1 MTKKH
6 LPLLLLALA
15 ALGSLPFFLSGYWAR
30 VLTVMFMYGVIAQG
44 INLMSGF
51 MGYVPFG
58 NAMFFAVGG
67 YSTAVA
73 MGAGIPF
80 FLTLPVAACV
90 SVVIS
95 VLIGLP
101 VLRLRGHYF
110 AVATIGVSG
119 ALMSVV
125 QNVEFTGGAMGTT
138 LPILNASPAQA
149 SVFFYLAMLGLL
161 VVANVTTWLI
171 LRSRFGF
178 GIRAIRANEDA
189 ANSMGINTTLY
200 KVLNWSISAVLT
212 SLAGSFYAYWMS
224 FISPDEM
231 FNVMIAVNAIV
242 ILLVGGLG
250 TVLGPMAGAVIFQ
263 FVSEVAWSSFGHYHL
278 AVLGV
283 ATIIIVALIPN
294 GFVGRFLELR
304 RKRITGQTEEGA
316 R

>member
-90 SVVIS
+90 SVAIS

-161 VVANVTTWLI
+161 VVANVVTWLI

-250 TVLGPMAGAVIFQ
+250 TVLGPMVGRYFPVRLRGGVEQ
-263 FVSEVAWSSFGHYHL
+263 LRPLPS

-283 ATIIIVALIPN
+283 ATIISVAMIPN
-294 GFVGRFLELR
+294 GFVGVSRNCDG
-304 RKRITGQTEEGA
+304 TG
-316 R
+316 

>member
-6 LPLLLLALA
+6 LPFLLLALA
-15 ALGSLPFFLSGYWAR
+15 ALGALPFFLSGYWAR

-90 SVVIS
+90 SVAIS
-95 VLIGLP
+95 VLI
-101 VLRLRGHYF
+101 

-189 ANSMGINTTLY
+189 ASSMGINTTLY

-250 TVLGPMAGAVIFQ
+250 TVLGPMVGAVIFQ

-294 GFVGRFLELR
+294 GFVGRFSELR
-304 RKRITGQTEEGA
+304 RNHMGQTKEEA

>member
-6 LPLLLLALA
+6 IPVLIGALAL
-15 ALGSLPFFLSGYWAR
+15 LVSLPVVLSGYWAR

-67 YSTAVA
+67 YGTAVA

-80 FLTLPVAACV
+80 FLTLPIATAV
-90 SVVIS
+90 SVAIS
-95 VLIGLP
+95 ILIGLP

-138 LPILNASPAQA
+138 LPILNATPAQA
-149 SVFFYLAMLGLL
+149 SVFFYFAMLVLL
-161 VVANVTTWLI
+161 VLANAATALI

-189 ANSMGINTTLY
+189 ANSMGINTTLC
-200 KVLNWSISAVLT
+200 KVVNWGISAAIT
-212 SLAGSFYAYWMS
+212 SLAGSIHAYWMS

-250 TVLGPMAGAVIFQ
+250 TVLGPTVGAILFQ

-278 AVLGV
+278 AVLGI
-283 ATIIIVALIPN
+283 ATIVIVALIPN
-294 GFVGRFLELR
+294 GCVGRFAELR
-304 RKRITGQTEEGA
+304 RKRLEGKA
-316 R
+316 EGGSL